1 MVSRRGWGCPP
12 GILKELGASVGQSEG
27 AGEWARGVRSPS
39 LVMNEAA
46 REGAT
51 LSARRCRRSVS
62 VELRGCREEP
72 GDRRF
77 AMLWWCF
84 SVSSRGRLMK
94 LEMVKGTVALDLL
107 LNNESQC

>member
-1 MVSRRGWGCPP
+1 
-12 GILKELGASVGQSEG
+12 LKELEAWVARSEG

-39 LVMNEAA
+39 AVKIEVA

-77 AMLWWCF
+77 AMIWWCF
-84 SVSSRGRLMK
+84 SVSR
-94 LEMVKGTVALDLL
+94 
-107 LNNESQC
+107 